1 MEDMIRFEEMMSKYE
16 ITAFQNLLKN
26 DKSLS
31 GFTGFKAIS
40 DLEYVKAE
48 SIMEDS
54 QKKMS
59 DMQCFTVRDLRK
71 KNIWSICDMN
81 VDFGGMYF
89 QSEVSEESSI
99 MIVHRSLKLKMI
111 NYAKLSTDLTEFND
125 TVEVENDNTDEQIK
139 MWSYDSEAEW
149 PEQCKMGQQSPIDI
163 KSAEVKG
170 RTKLI

>member
-1 MEDMIRFEEMMSKYE
+1 MYINQFGIYYAYPSSPDTMEDMIRYEEIMSKYE
-16 ITAFQNLLKN
+16 ITTFQSLLKGG
-26 DKSLS
+26 KGLA
-31 GFTGFKAIS
+31 GFTGFKAVS

-89 QSEVSEESSI
+89 QSEVSEESAI
-99 MIVHRSLKLKMI
+99 MKVHKELKLKMI
-111 NYAKLSTDLTEFND
+111 NYAKLTTELTEFNE
-125 TVEVENDNTDEQIK
+125 TVEVENDNTD
-139 MWSYDSEAEW
+139 D
-149 PEQCKMGQQSPIDI
+149 
-163 KSAEVKG
+163 
-170 RTKLI
+170 